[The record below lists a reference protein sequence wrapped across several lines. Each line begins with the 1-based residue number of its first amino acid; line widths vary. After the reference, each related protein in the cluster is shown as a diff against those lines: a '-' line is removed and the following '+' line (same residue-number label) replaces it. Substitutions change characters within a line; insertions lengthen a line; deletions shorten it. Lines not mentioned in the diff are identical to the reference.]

1 MEGAPSTI
9 IEVIRQRVE
18 ELSQLVQTDRFATDS
33 LRDVMIDLQEIFDTT
48 LQHTV
53 CSSIPAS
60 SDPSLKT
67 SGRQKNEMRSSQRY
81 TCSKDWEIGET
92 DLKYIDVYI
101 SHDQVNIALVK
112 NCKTTDVPA
121 DNSAIGNIQKALQKY
136 VGFNGMD

>member
-1 MEGAPSTI
+1 MNIKVPVEIVNSLNDIIMEGAPSTI

-81 TCSKDWEIGET
+81 TCSKEPEIVRKGIER
-92 DLKYIDVYI
+92 LEKLILQYIDVYK
-101 SHDQVNIALVK
+101 SCDQVNIALVK
-112 NCKTTDVPA
+112 KCKTT
-121 DNSAIGNIQKALQKY
+121 
-136 VGFNGMD
+136 